1 MCIGHCAKG
10 HINKLINAV
19 QKKEYENPQQ
29 LQKENMKNIMKN
41 IYIYIQLVP
50 WK

>member
-1 MCIGHCAKG
+1 MCIGHCEKG

-29 LQKENMKNIMKN
+29 PQEREHEE
-41 IYIYIQLVP
+41 YIFIQSWVRGSE
-50 WK
+50 